1 MRRAQDLRGARK
13 RNLSVG
19 GAEGGEPADHET
31 SSFDRCGGVA
41 AAVTAAAEPW
51 PDGGVEGFLDAAPAG
66 GGGLDVF
73 EEAQLAAGFED
84 AADLG

>member
-1 MRRAQDLRGARK
+1 MPPRVPGQGDD
-13 RNLSVG
+13 

-51 PDGGVEGFLDAAPAG
+51 PDGGVEGFLDAASAG